1 MVFGAKVK
9 KKFCDYKQL
18 NKSYFFLCIF
28 LIIKKIIKKN
38 INKIKEISGL
48 KNSKEM

>member
-18 NKSYFFLCIF
+18 NKAYFFFVYISYN
-28 LIIKKIIKKN
+28 KKN
-38 INKIKEISGL
+38 YKKEY
-48 KNSKEM
+48 K